1 MKKLAK
7 NLGSI
12 MLVACLIVMPF
23 KHVTA
28 QTTDRAYS
36 VEYFTTWWYYDG
48 TAQFNPSYKIPK
60 NAGYSLKKGKYV
72 KQSYVN
78 YTRKKDGEDVSV
90 IGGRSYSQVASS
102 NTIDATYKAEA
113 TAKDSWNILTNQTH
127 FWYGW
132 IYF

>member
-1 MKKLAK
+1 MKNVKIV
-7 NLGSI
+7 GSL
-12 MLVACLIVMPF
+12 MLVLSLALTPVSN
-23 KHVTA
+23 VYA

-36 VEYFTTWWYYDG
+36 VEYFTTWWQYDG
-48 TAQFNPSYKIPK
+48 TAQFNPSYQIPN
-60 NAGYSLKKGKYV
+60 NAGYSLTAGKYV

-90 IGGRSYSQVASS
+90 IGGRSYSQTATSKKT
-102 NTIDATYKAEA
+102 NATYKATA
-113 TAKDSWNILTNQTH
+113 TAKDSLNILTNQTH